1 MVTAMSSP
9 HHYTPEER
17 QFFEEYTPGH
27 HYSEIRD
34 EFVRRFGWEITLVQV
49 KGYLGNHHLRC
60 GINGCFEKGHVPANK
75 GKPMPPEIREK
86 AAATMFRKGHT
97 PYNTAEIGEIRD
109 IGGYLYVKV
118 DNQPKVRKLVN
129 WRKLHYQVWEEANG
143 PVPEGCIITFVDG
156 DPHNVELSNLMC
168 ISQSDHAV
176 MNHVKLRGSD
186 RDTMEMGVATS
197 KIIRKLAEI
206 DNR

>member
-1 MVTAMSSP
+1 M
-9 HHYTPEER
+9 
-17 QFFEEYTPGH
+17 
-27 HYSEIRD
+27 
-34 EFVRRFGWEITLVQV
+34 
-49 KGYLGNHHLRC
+49 
-60 GINGCFEKGHVPANK
+60 
-75 GKPMPPEIREK
+75 
-86 AAATMFRKGHT
+86 
-97 PYNTAEIGEIRD
+97 
-109 IGGYLYVKV
+109 
-118 DNQPKVRKLVN
+118 RKLVN